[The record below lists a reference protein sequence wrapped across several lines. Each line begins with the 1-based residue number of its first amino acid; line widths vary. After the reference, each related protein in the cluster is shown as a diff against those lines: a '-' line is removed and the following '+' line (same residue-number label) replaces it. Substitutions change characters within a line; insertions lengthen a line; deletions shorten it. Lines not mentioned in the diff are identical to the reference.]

1 MSNDRDRDRRPDP
14 IAGPPEGGG
23 YNEYEHPYP
32 RGGGRQELRPD
43 SWDQLPPTPYRPQ
56 GRPPA
61 QSQADGFARRTN
73 EGDRDERSR
82 GGERARDESGHR
94 SDRGRYAGRGPK
106 GYQRSDERIRET
118 VSEALA
124 RDGDLDASEI
134 EVSVERGE
142 VTLNGSVPN
151 RWSKR
156 LAEDLAQDLP
166 GVKELHN
173 RLRVEDAGH

>member
-1 MSNDRDRDRRPDP
+1 MSNDRDRDRRPNP

-23 YNEYEHPYP
+23 YNEYRHPYAP
-32 RGGGRQELRPD
+32 DRQSELRPD

-61 QSQADGFARRTN
+61 QSQADGFARRAN
-73 EGDRDERSR
+73 EGERDDRSR
-82 GGERARDESGHR
+82 GDERPRDESGNR
-94 SDRGRYAGRGPK
+94 GARGRYTGRGPK

-124 RDGDLDASEI
+124 RDGELDASEI
-134 EVSVERGE
+134 EVSVEGGE
-142 VTLNGSVPN
+142 VTLQGSVPN

-173 RLRVEDAGH
+173 RLRVQEGGH

>member
-1 MSNDRDRDRRPDP
+1 MSNDRDRDRRPNP

-23 YNEYEHPYP
+23 YNEYRHPYGP
-32 RGGGRQELRPD
+32 GRESELRPD

-61 QSQADGFARRTN
+61 QSQADGFARRAN
-73 EGDRDERSR
+73 EDDRGERSR
-82 GGERARDESGHR
+82 GDERPRDR
-94 SDRGRYAGRGPK
+94 SDRGPHAGRGPK
-106 GYQRSDERIRET
+106 GYQRSDERVREI

-124 RDGDLDASEI
+124 RDGELDASEI

-142 VTLNGSVPN
+142 VTLNGTVPN

-156 LAEDLAQDLP
+156 LAEDLTQDLP
-166 GVKELHN
+166 GVKQLHN
-173 RLRVEDAGH
+173 RLRVEQTGH